1 MTTRIDGS
9 SGGIAMR
16 YTKATRVIA
25 LALVLTL
32 AVPAVAN
39 AGISVGGDTNW
50 GITVETSVSTHYPY
64 LGNTVNGNLKITYN
78 AHFLGLPIPVT
89 GYYINSF
96 PYAPFARP
104 TLLSANS
111 PLASL
116 TYAYAWDSYMGK
128 YAWTVNGSKGF
139 WGDAVVTVN
148 GAGKTDTRGATGYF
162 HGGTGTGHQTDEN
175 AIDYV
180 SVR

>member
-1 MTTRIDGS
+1 VRK
-9 SGGIAMR
+9 
-16 YTKATRVIA
+16 TKAARVIA
-25 LALVLTL
+25 VALALTL
-32 AVPAVAN
+32 AVPAVAS
-39 AGISVGGDTNW
+39 AGVSIGGDTNW
-50 GITVETSVSTHYPY
+50 GIRVDTSVSNHYPY
-64 LGNTVNGNLKITYN
+64 LGNTVHGNVKITYT

-96 PYAPFARP
+96 PYAPFSRP
-104 TLLSANS
+104 ILVSANS

-116 TYAYAWDSYMGK
+116 TYAYAWDAYMGK

-148 GAGKTDTRGATGYF
+148 GDGKTDTRVSGYF
-162 HGGTGTGHQTDEN
+162 HGGTGTGHSTDEN
-175 AIDYV
+175 AIDLV

>member
-1 MTTRIDGS
+1 
-9 SGGIAMR
+9 MR

-39 AGISVGGDTNW
+39 AGVSIGGDSNW
-50 GITVETSVSTHYPY
+50 GITVETSVSTHYPSMSQ
-64 LGNTVNGNLKITYN
+64 NVNGNLKIIYN

-96 PYAPFARP
+96 PYAPFSKP
-104 TLLSANS
+104 TLLSANA

-139 WGDAVVTVN
+139 WGDATVYVN
-148 GAGKTDTRGATGYF
+148 GVAKTDTRVSGYF
-162 HGGTGTGHQTDEN
+162 HGGTGTGHTTDEN

-180 SVR
+180 SVQ

>member
-1 MTTRIDGS
+1 VLGFVAF
-9 SGGIAMR
+9 GGITVR

-25 LALVLTL
+25 VALVLTL

-39 AGISVGGDTNW
+39 AGISIGGDSNW
-50 GITVETSVSTHYPY
+50 GITVETSVSNHYPY
-64 LGNTVNGNLKITYN
+64 MGNTVNGNVKIIYT

-96 PYAPFARP
+96 PYLPFARP
-104 TLLSANS
+104 TVVSANS

-116 TYAYAWDSYMGK
+116 TYAYAWDAYMGK

-139 WGDAVVTVN
+139 WGDATVTVN
-148 GAGKTDTRGATGYF
+148 GSGKIDTRASGYF
-162 HGGTGTGHQTDEN
+162 HGGTGTGHSTDEN
-175 AIDYV
+175 AIDLV